1 MPRTRDTSAPPRSEA
16 ASGTE
21 RPRRRMSP
29 AERREHLLGAALQ
42 LYGERAMD
50 DVTIDDIVAEAGVS
64 RALFYRYFSNLRE
77 VHVAALTTVVD
88 GLIERIAL
96 PQEGDL
102 ITQLRLGLAE
112 FVSSV
117 EVFAS
122 SYTALLR
129 SGSTIATSE
138 TETLIDKVR
147 NHVVEIVRQRV
158 GIDDPAPLL
167 LLTLRGWVAL
177 VETTCVTW
185 LQTHNPPREVF
196 EDWLTDQLITMIS
209 TTASHDPVVAEQ
221 IAPLLREIG

>member
-1 MPRTRDTSAPPRSEA
+1 
-16 ASGTE
+16 
-21 RPRRRMSP
+21 MSP
-29 AERREHLLGAALQ
+29 EERRDHLLATALE

-50 DVTIDDIVAEAGVS
+50 DVSVDDIVAAAGVS

-88 GLIERIAL
+88 ELIERITL
-96 PQEGDL
+96 PPDGDL
-102 ITQLRLGLAE
+102 ITQLRSALAE

-117 EVFAS
+117 EAFAS

-138 TETLIDKVR
+138 TETLVDKVR
-147 NHVVEIVRQRV
+147 NHVVDLVCQRIGIV
-158 GIDDPAPLL
+158 DPSALL

-185 LQTHNPPREVF
+185 LATHNPPREVF
-196 EDWLTDQLITMIS
+196 EHWLTDQLITMVS
-209 TTASHDPVVAEQ
+209 TTAGHSEQAAEE
-221 IAPLLREIG
+221 IAPLLRELS